1 MSEKLPTDKRPSQLD
16 TFLEQILEQQRFG
29 RWPLAFFIIDARS
42 TISWERST
50 ALGQPQHRFYSGG
63 IV

>member
-42 TISWERST
+42 TISWER
-50 ALGQPQHRFYSGG
+50 
-63 IV
+63 